1 MKVENISINRFDSPV
16 VWCSGSTWDSELFDE
31 NIPTTPVRSRVR
43 PSFLPRLV
51 HANLCIDMVFLYIF
65 PGLIRPMHVEHGG

>member
-1 MKVENISINRFDSPV
+1 
-16 VWCSGSTWDSELFDE
+16 
-31 NIPTTPVRSRVR
+31 
-43 PSFLPRLV
+43 LPRLV